1 MRHDFI
7 AGITGAVIV
16 LPQGVAFAMIAGLP
30 PIYGLYTAMIT
41 PVIAALFGSSY
52 HLVSGPTTAI
62 SILIF
67 GALQHLAPPGSGEFI
82 GLALTMTF
90 MAGLIQF
97 IMGLARLGSLV
108 NFVSHTVIMG
118 FTAGAAVLIATKQL
132 KYAVG
137 IEVPQ
142 GSKFYEIIYVLVS
155 KIGSANWK
163 IIVVA
168 FGTLLLALILKK
180 IWSKLPNLLMAMVGG
195 SLINLALG
203 GMGNGVPL
211 VGEMSATLPTFAIP
225 NMSWETIQTL
235 MPNAFAIALLGL
247 ISSVAIAKSIGL
259 KSGQNIDGNQEFI
272 GQGLSNIVGGTL
284 GCYAG
289 AGSFTRSGL
298 NYDTGAKTPLSAVFA
313 AVILG
318 AILIFI
324 APYTAYLPIP
334 AMAGVIILVGY
345 DLIDFKGIRSITKIS
360 GRESVVLGITF
371 LATLFLQLE
380 FAIYIGVIF
389 SLIFYLQ
396 TTSKPR
402 LVPLGFIEKN
412 GERRI
417 VSSIRKKSTTQIEG
431 LAMRRIDGSLFFG
444 STEHVM
450 HEFKRI
456 SAKHNHVLLD
466 CGGINT
472 IDMAGAELLVTL
484 ADELREKGGGL
495 YVFGMKRPVRQYLMR
510 GKYWRAIE
518 TAHMF
523 EEGMTAVEWFENL
536 NPKS

>member
-1 MRHDFI
+1 MQADFI

-67 GALQHLAPPGSGEFI
+67 GALQSLAPPGSAEFI

-90 MAGLIQF
+90 MAGMIQF
-97 IMGLARLGSLV
+97 FMGLARLGSLV
-108 NFVSHTVIMG
+108 NFVSHTVIIG
-118 FTAGAAVLIATKQL
+118 FTAGAALLIVTKQL

-142 GSKFYEIIYVLVS
+142 GSKFYEIVYVLGA
-155 KIGSANWK
+155 KIATANWK

-168 FGTLLLALILKK
+168 TGTLALAILLKK
-180 IWSKLPNLLMAMVGG
+180 IWSKLPNLLLAMIGG
-195 SLINLALG
+195 SLINIALG

-211 VGEMSATLPTFAIP
+211 VGEMSAELPDFTIP
-225 NMSWETIQTL
+225 NLSWETIQTL

-247 ISSVAIAKSIGL
+247 ISSVAIAKSIAM
-259 KSGQNIDGNQEFI
+259 KSDQNIDGNQEFI

-289 AGSFTRSGL
+289 AGSFTRSAL
-298 NYDTGAKTPLSAVFA
+298 NYDSGAKTPLSAVFA
-313 AVILG
+313 AIILG
-318 AILIFI
+318 GILIFI

-345 DLIDFKGIRSITKIS
+345 ELIDFKGIRSITKIS
-360 GRESVVLGITF
+360 GKESVVLVITF

-380 FAIYIGVIF
+380 FAIYLGVIF

-396 TTSKPR
+396 KTSKPR
-402 LVPLGFIEKN
+402 LVPLGIIERD

-417 VSSIRKKSTTQIEG
+417 VSAIRKKTTT
-431 LAMRRIDGSLFFG
+431 RIDGLSMWRVDGSIFFG
-444 STEHVM
+444 SKEHVR

-456 SAKHNHVLLD
+456 VANNDHVLLD
-466 CGGINT
+466 CGGVNT
-472 IDMAGAELLVTL
+472 IDMSGADLLVEF
-484 ADELREKGGGL
+484 AKELRAKGGGL
-495 YVFGMKRPVRQYLMR
+495 YLYGMKRPIRRYLMR
-510 GKYWRAIE
+510 GEYWREIDHG
-518 TAHMF
+518 HMF
-523 EEGMTAVEWFENL
+523 EEGMKAIQWFENTHH
-536 NPKS
+536 SS